1 MYGELESLMSHPDA
15 VNEVL
20 LKRDLVGTIDGSEE
34 RKCLEESFAIQLDRR
49 RNFIAKVNHRSTF

>member
-1 MYGELESLMSHPDA
+1 MSHPDA

-34 RKCLEESFAIQLDRR
+34 RKYLEESFAIQLDRR
-49 RNFIAKVNHRSTF
+49 RNFMAKVNHRSTF